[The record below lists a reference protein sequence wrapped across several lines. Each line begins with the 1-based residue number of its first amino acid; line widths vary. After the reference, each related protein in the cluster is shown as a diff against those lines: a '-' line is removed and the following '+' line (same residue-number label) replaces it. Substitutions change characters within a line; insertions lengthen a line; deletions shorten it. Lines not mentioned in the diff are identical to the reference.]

1 MKPSVLETD
10 DDAPQLLLPQRQ
22 RSAMLSFPVAKW
34 QKLNPTLSRSKKIA
48 QFNACASLIVP
59 RLYLADYRTASDGDE
74 LRRLGITHIVSVI
87 DFTPVFPDCIDKDN
101 ILHIPVADKSEVRIL
116 PFLPQTTQFIRDALE
131 QDVANRVLVRIV
143 AWTIEHCRGLIY
155 IITTGALRPR
165 DKQKR
170 HSRVRLFD
178 GDEEHVGPEVNTLRP
193 GEAHNSLP
201 KSRFSPAARGI

>member
-1 MKPSVLETD
+1 
-10 DDAPQLLLPQRQ
+10 
-22 RSAMLSFPVAKW
+22 MLSFPVAKW

-131 QDVANRVLVRIV
+131 QDVANRVLV
-143 AWTIEHCRGLIY
+143 HCVQGI
-155 IITTGALRPR
+155 
-165 DKQKR
+165 
-170 HSRVRLFD
+170 SRSATVVCAYLMATK
-178 GDEEHVGPEVNTLRP
+178 NML
-193 GEAHNSLP
+193 AP
-201 KSRFSPAARGI
+201 KSILYVQERRTIVCPNLGFRLQLEEYEAELIKGGSMSRGGAGSWRSLSSSISSLVLRTGRKD